1 MSESLEKLSLYKTA
15 YSPMY
20 ECYVG
25 ILKVYPDV
33 DGVAIIKAR
42 LAGEPEGSYI
52 LFREHE
58 LTNFVL

>member
-1 MSESLEKLSLYKTA
+1 MTESLEKMKLYKTA

-25 ILKVYPDV
+25 ILSVYPDV
-33 DGVAIIKAR
+33 DGVPIVKAR

-52 LFREHE
+52 LFRTHE